1 MPLRP
6 LLLIP
11 CLCLLIPTAIAA
23 GENTAPG
30 VSSGSFIQ
38 AFLGLLVIV
47 ALLAGTAWFARKFT
61 GGRGFGQGGMRIIGG
76 VTLGPRERIVLVEVG
91 NDWLVI
97 GIVPGQIRKLHTL
110 PKGEIADQPPLH
122 LAGKPFAQWLRNVSE
137 RRNQSHA
144 P

>member
-23 GENTAPG
+23 GESTAPG
-30 VSSGSFIQ
+30 VPSSNFIQ
-38 AFLGLLVIV
+38 AFLGLIVIV
-47 ALLAGTAWFARKFT
+47 ALLFGTAWFARKFT

-76 VTLGPRERIVLVEVG
+76 VTLGPRERIVLVEAG

-110 PKGEIADQPPLH
+110 PKGELADQPAFNLSD
-122 LAGKPFAQWLRNVSE
+122 KPFAQWLKNVSE